1 MMSIFEGAGV
11 ALITPFTE
19 TGEIDYTRLGELL
32 EFRIAGHTDAIIICG
47 CTGEAAA
54 LTPEERQSCIR
65 YTVEQVAHR
74 VPVIAGAGTNIT
86 KTAIEWSK
94 DAVDCGAD
102 AILSITPY
110 YHKATQ
116 KGLIAHYK
124 AIAEPVSVPIML
136 YNVPSRTGVNL
147 LPQTAVT
154 LARECANI
162 VAIKEA
168 SGNISQIADLAALAD
183 GCLDIYSGNDDMIVP
198 LLSLGGKGVVSV
210 LSNVMPEE
218 THQMVTEYLRG
229 NVQEA
234 TRLQLLMLPL
244 IRSLFCVV
252 NPIPVKAALEL
263 MGKCGKTLRAPLTD
277 LTQESPELLETLK
290 RELARLNLL

>member
-32 EFRIAGHTDAIIICG
+32 EFQIAGHTDAIIICG

-110 YHKATQ
+110 YNKATQ

-124 AIAEPVSVPIML
+124 AIAESVSVPIML

-263 MGKCGKTLRAPLTD
+263 MVKCGKTLRAPLTD